1 MNDKNCNFDTQ
12 GAIFEFYDCKDVIA
26 HLGDFVDGDLPL
38 AQRAAVDN
46 HLDECADCAAFYASY
61 KHVVTSAAGLRDEV
75 AEPLPVDV
83 SNRLRK
89 ALNERLGINL
99 PYIA

>member
-1 MNDKNCNFDTQ
+1 MNDKDFNTDIQ
-12 GAIFEFYDCKDVIA
+12 RAIFEFHDCKDVIA
-26 HLGDFVDGDLPL
+26 HLGDFVDGELPIS
-38 AQRAAVDN
+38 QRAAVEN
-46 HLDECADCAAFYASY
+46 HLDGCADCAAFYASY

-75 AEPLPVDV
+75 EEPLPVDV

>member
-1 MNDKNCNFDTQ
+1 MSTADLF
-12 GAIFEFYDCKDVIA
+12 G
-26 HLGDFVDGDLPL
+26 GDANPDSLDS
-38 AQRAAVDN
+38 AATRAA
-46 HLDECADCAAFYASY
+46 E
-61 KHVVTSAAGLRDEV
+61 LR
-75 AEPLPVDV
+75 EPEQALPVDV

>member
-1 MNDKNCNFDTQ
+1 MNDKDCNFETHQ
-12 GAIFEFYDCKDVIA
+12 TLFHFHDCKDVIA
-26 HLGDFVDGDLPL
+26 HLGDFVDGELPL
-38 AQRAAVDN
+38 AQRAAVEN
-46 HLDECADCAAFYASY
+46 HLDECPDCAAFYASY
-61 KHVVTSAAGLRDEV
+61 KHVVTSAAGLRDEPE
-75 AEPLPVDV
+75 EPLPVDV